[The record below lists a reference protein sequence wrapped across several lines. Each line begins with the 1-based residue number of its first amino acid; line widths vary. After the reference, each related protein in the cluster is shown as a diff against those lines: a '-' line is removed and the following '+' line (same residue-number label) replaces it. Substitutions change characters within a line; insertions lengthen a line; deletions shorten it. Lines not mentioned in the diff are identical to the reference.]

1 MLFNSLQ
8 FLLFFAI
15 VTLLYFEL
23 PQKWRWLLLLI
34 ASCYFYMVFVPLYIL
49 ILAFIIFVDYGAG
62 LLIEHYNHHKKLF
75 LWLSL
80 FVNIGTLALFKY
92 YNFFIQNIHNVFS
105 WGHID
110 TTFPLLKMALPIGL
124 SFHTFQAMSYTVEV
138 YKGKQKA
145 EKHLGIYAL
154 YVMFYPQ
161 LVAGPIERPQNI
173 LHQFREK
180 HTPDWTRIKSGLAL
194 MLQGF
199 IKKIVI
205 ADRLAMVVDAAYS
218 QPESTNGLSLA
229 IATIFYAFQIYCDFS
244 GYSDIGIG
252 AARVMGFRLMT
263 NFNAPYLSG
272 SVTEFW
278 RRWHISLSSWFRD
291 YVYIPLG
298 GNKVKTG
305 RWIFNISVVFLISG
319 LWHGANWTFIIWG
332 VLHGFYVITE
342 WLLSKNKLFT
352 AFFKRTDPLSIF
364 LNFLKKCFIFLL
376 ICATWVFFRAQN
388 MEQAMLILRKI
399 FIKISI
405 GNTLQTPL
413 NNVEMGFCV
422 LLIMGLL
429 YFEKYNIKAPIHR
442 NSYFW
447 IYLFVGIAFTY
458 FLGVFSQTQFIY
470 FQF

>member
-8 FLLFFAI
+8 FLQFFAI

-34 ASCYFYMVFVPLYIL
+34 ASCYFYMVFVPVYIL
-49 ILAFIIFVDYGAG
+49 ILGFIIGIDYGTG
-62 LLIEHYNHHKKLF
+62 LLIERFNSYKKAL
-75 LWLSL
+75 LILSL
-80 FVNIGTLALFKY
+80 LVNIGTLGVFKY
-92 YNFFIQNIHNVFS
+92 YNFFINNLNNALIF
-105 WGHID
+105 WHID
-110 TTFPLLKMALPIGL
+110 SLFPVLDWALPIGL
-124 SFHTFQAMSYTVEV
+124 SFHTFQAMSYTIEV
-138 YKGKQKA
+138 YRGRQKA
-145 EKHLGIYAL
+145 EKHVGIYAL

-180 HTPDWTRIKSGLAL
+180 HTADWSRIKSGLAL

-205 ADRLAMVVDAAYS
+205 ADRLAMVVDAAYV
-218 QPESTNGLSLA
+218 QPDSTNGLSLA

-263 NFNAPYLSG
+263 NFNAPYLAS

-278 RRWHISLSSWFRD
+278 QRWHISLSSWFRD

-298 GNKVKTG
+298 GNQVKAG
-305 RWIFNISVVFLISG
+305 RWVFNIAVVFLISG
-319 LWHGANWTFIIWG
+319 LWHGANWTYIVWG
-332 VLHGFYVITE
+332 ALHGFYVIIE
-342 WLLSKNKLFT
+342 HFLSKNKLF
-352 AFFKRTDPLSIF
+352 ASHSENKDPLSILRIF
-364 LNFLKKCFIFLL
+364 FKKIFVFLL
-376 ICATWVFFRAQN
+376 ICTTWIFFRAQN
-388 MEQAMLILRKI
+388 LEQALLILKKI

-405 GNTLQTPL
+405 GNTLQTPF
-413 NNVEMGFCV
+413 NSIEMVFSI
-422 LLIMGLL
+422 LLILGLL
-429 YFEKYNIKAPIHR
+429 FSEKKGLKIPIEYNL
-442 NSYFW
+442 YFW
-447 IYLFVGIAFTY
+447 IYFFASIAFIY
-458 FLGVFSQTQFIY
+458 FFGIFSQTQFIY

>member
-34 ASCYFYMVFVPLYIL
+34 ASCYFYMVFVPIYIL
-49 ILAFIIFVDYGAG
+49 ILGFIILIDYGAG
-62 LLIEHYNHHKKLF
+62 LLIEKNSRYKKLF

-80 FVNIGTLALFKY
+80 LVNIGTLALFKY
-92 YNFFIQNIHNVFS
+92 YNFFIQNIHNALSF
-105 WGHID
+105 GHIE
-110 TTFPLLKMALPIGL
+110 TTFPLLEMALPIGL
-124 SFHTFQAMSYTVEV
+124 SFHTFQAMSYTIEV
-138 YKGKQKA
+138 FRGKQKA

-180 HTPDWTRIKSGLAL
+180 HTPDWARIKSGLAL

-205 ADRLAMVVDAAYS
+205 ADRLAMVVDAVYS
-218 QPESTNGLSLA
+218 QPELTNGLSLA

-298 GNKVKTG
+298 GNQVKTG
-305 RWIFNISVVFLISG
+305 RWIFNILVVFLISG
-319 LWHGANWTFIIWG
+319 LWHGGNWTFIIWG
-332 VLHGFYVITE
+332 ALHGFYVIIE
-342 WLLSKNKLFT
+342 YFLRKNKLITSFS
-352 AFFKRTDPLSIF
+352 KKTDPLSIF
-364 LNFLKKCFIFLL
+364 IIFLKKSFIFLL
-376 ICATWVFFRAQN
+376 ICTTWVFFRAQN
-388 MEQAMLILRKI
+388 LEQAMLILRKI

-405 GNTLQTPL
+405 GNTLQTPF
-413 NNVEMGFCV
+413 NNVEMVFCV
-422 LLIMGLL
+422 LLIMALL
-429 YFEKYNIKAPIHR
+429 SVEKYYIKAPIHR
-442 NSYFW
+442 NIYFW